1 MLSNIYVRNTLQCHK
16 HHYYYIK
23 YQVAIRGCALKSDGL
38 NRPIFIS
45 NPSKRRIKRRY
56 IAYHKEST
64 EVWLF

>member
-1 MLSNIYVRNTLQCHK
+1 MPQTSLLLYKISSCYP
-16 HHYYYIK
+16 
-23 YQVAIRGCALKSDGL
+23 GGALKSDGL